1 VSADGRRIFSLSC
14 SGPAFDM
21 TRKRLMTEIAPRIVQ
36 LRDRILE
43 ATHGVF

>member
-1 VSADGRRIFSLSC
+1 
-14 SGPAFDM
+14 M
-21 TRKRLMTEIAPRIVQ
+21 TRKRLLTEIAPRIVQ